1 MGFVGGRGGG
11 GRKVKPSKVGSK
23 VRRANK
29 KAAEQGP
36 RDAEMLVPGGGK
48 MRAEGVD
55 LETVDWDKVGGW
67 SKVKYDPNRLIFGA
81 QEEGFVE
88 LEEIDMNDLD
98 LSKLVPAPSKGVG
111 ASRGGP
117 DGAKSRGGFETVD
130 LADFDDHD
138 GDFGEDD
145 PAHFASDSEGE
156 HFASDSEGDAT
167 PSREKKAAKKQKTA
181 DAETRQTKQTTK
193 NISPNEASPD
203 AGSNLSAKE
212 ARIEK
217 RKARWKAKVEAAK
230 AKKAAA
236 RLEAGKTAGSEP
248 AREAVLC
255 PPGTSRA
262 DDSTR
267 ALTAAATGSAKD
279 AGWHMDY
286 NNYPTSGFGAVV
298 DGVDLDVGADVSNW
312 LEFDLHPKLLRA
324 LQDMGF
330 TDPTPIQ
337 REVLNPAIKG
347 RCDVIGA
354 AETGSGKTLA
364 FGLPIL
370 HRLLTQM
377 DAEAED
383 SDSESGSDSDANEE
397 RRTKNADDGERGVN
411 GGSDS
416 ESDPFANVV
425 DETGRSGAGA
435 GFRLPKRRKALRAL
449 IVAPT
454 RELAMQVCDMLKAVA
469 KYAPE
474 VGITPVVGGMSLQK
488 QERLLRRRPEIVV
501 ATPGRLWELM
511 HQQGHEHFLD
521 LGRLNFLVLDE
532 ADRMVERGHFAEL
545 HNIIDILPMPP
556 RVKRPPGAA
565 KATPETLKVF
575 KKRGPASAPANA
587 GKRGGKGMKLSLIH
601 I

>member
-1 MGFVGGRGGG
+1 
-11 GRKVKPSKVGSK
+11 
-23 VRRANK
+23 
-29 KAAEQGP
+29 
-36 RDAEMLVPGGGK
+36 
-48 MRAEGVD
+48 
-55 LETVDWDKVGGW
+55 
-67 SKVKYDPNRLIFGA
+67 
-81 QEEGFVE
+81 
-88 LEEIDMNDLD
+88 
-98 LSKLVPAPSKGVG
+98 
-111 ASRGGP
+111 
-117 DGAKSRGGFETVD
+117 
-130 LADFDDHD
+130 
-138 GDFGEDD
+138 
-145 PAHFASDSEGE
+145 
-156 HFASDSEGDAT
+156 
-167 PSREKKAAKKQKTA
+167 
-181 DAETRQTKQTTK
+181 
-193 NISPNEASPD
+193 
-203 AGSNLSAKE
+203 
-212 ARIEK
+212 
-217 RKARWKAKVEAAK
+217 
-230 AKKAAA
+230 
-236 RLEAGKTAGSEP
+236 
-248 AREAVLC
+248 
-255 PPGTSRA
+255 
-262 DDSTR
+262 
-267 ALTAAATGSAKD
+267 
-279 AGWHMDY
+279 MDY

-298 DGVDLDVGADVSNW
+298 DGVDLDAGADVSNW

-383 SDSESGSDSDANEE
+383 SDSESGSDSDAKEGGDEE
-397 RRTKNADDGERGVN
+397 GDGTNADDGERQK

-416 ESDPFANVV
+416 ESDPFANIV

-587 GKRGGKGMKLSLIH
+587 GKRGGKGMKGGNAPVVDGDIVAGVCLEGRERRRRRRARRRRDFPAAVSDAGPADLRVLGDAH
-601 I
+601 RAGQRPPQAQARAPRRRRQAGRRQEGEGRQSDADPERADGGCALLRQGQTRGPD